1 MPTPTSFKALV
12 DGLLG
17 LVNLIIPAIMA
28 VVFVVLAWK
37 IFDAWVVHADDEKK
51 QSDGKQIA
59 LTAVLVFVVLIAVW
73 GIVFMIRQ
81 SIFG

>member
-1 MPTPTSFKALV
+1 METPTSFKELV

-37 IFDAWVVHADDEKK
+37 IFDAWVINADDEKK
-51 QSDGKQIA
+51 QTEGKQIA
-59 LTAVLVFVVLIAVW
+59 LTSVLVFVVLIAVW
-73 GIVFMIRQ
+73 GIVIMIKR